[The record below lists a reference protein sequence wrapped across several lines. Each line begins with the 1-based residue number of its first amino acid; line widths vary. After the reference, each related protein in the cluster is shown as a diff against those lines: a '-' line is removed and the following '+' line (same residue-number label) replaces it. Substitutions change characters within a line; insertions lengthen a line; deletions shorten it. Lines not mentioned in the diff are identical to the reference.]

1 MTEQKVSYEEI
12 AYSNMM
18 SIEAIVSL
26 LTSKGLITQQEILDE
41 LKAIRVRDEKE
52 KNQMKHLWFK
62 YGHLSSMKVC
72 FYPYYGGFRGQLKC
86 YVIYMGY
93 VEEGWGI

>member
-1 MTEQKVSYEEI
+1 MTDQKISYEDI

-26 LTSKGLITQQEILDE
+26 LTRKGLITQQEILDE

-52 KNQMKHLWFK
+52 QN
-62 YGHLSSMKVC
+62 
-72 FYPYYGGFRGQLKC
+72 
-86 YVIYMGY
+86 
-93 VEEGWGI
+93 

>member
-1 MTEQKVSYEEI
+1 MTDQKISYEEI

-26 LTSKGLITQQEILDE
+26 LTRKGLITQQEILDE

-52 KNQMKHLWFK
+52 KN
-62 YGHLSSMKVC
+62 
-72 FYPYYGGFRGQLKC
+72 
-86 YVIYMGY
+86 
-93 VEEGWGI
+93 

>member
-26 LTSKGLITQQEILDE
+26 LTRKGLITQQEILDE
-41 LKAIRVRDEKE
+41 LKAIRVRDERE
-52 KNQMKHLWFK
+52 RN
-62 YGHLSSMKVC
+62 
-72 FYPYYGGFRGQLKC
+72 
-86 YVIYMGY
+86 
-93 VEEGWGI
+93 

>member
-26 LTSKGLITQQEILDE
+26 LTRKGMITQQEILDE
-41 LKAIRVRDEKE
+41 LKAIRVRDERE
-52 KNQMKHLWFK
+52 KN
-62 YGHLSSMKVC
+62 
-72 FYPYYGGFRGQLKC
+72 
-86 YVIYMGY
+86 
-93 VEEGWGI
+93 